1 MPRGALIALDG
12 GSRCGKSTHAKLLS
26 ENLETEGIPNV
37 VVRIPDPETDTGKI
51 IQQWIASGKNLH
63 ECFALRLLF
72 AANCWETA
80 ATLYEHL
87 KNGKTVIVDD
97 FASYRV
103 AFYMGIKGDCGS
115 TGSTR
120 IPNPDLS
127 IALRKDTF
135 EFSDTEPRVP
145 TSLRSYNKTY
155 FRQHTSYALH
165 ILRKRMPSGFCIW
178 RSRQSPALAASF
190 ASTTTERTAVI
201 MVNTT
206 NAFTKIK
213 NLYLSFKKKEKK
225 NNHGW
230 RSVPRCHGGPEG
242 PADRCRVWGGDG
254 RLCVRQVS

>member
-12 GSRCGKSTHAKLLS
+12 GSRYGKSTHAKLLS
-26 ENLETEGIPNV
+26 ENLEKEGIPNV
-37 VVRIPDPETDTGKI
+37 VVRIPDPETDTGKL

-87 KNGKTVIVDD
+87 ENGKTVIVDD

-103 AFYMGIKGDCGS
+103 AFYMGIKGDCAS

-135 EFSDTEPRVP
+135 EFSDTEPRIIDESMP

-155 FRQHTSYALH
+155 FSSTYFVCTSYSTEKNAEW
-165 ILRKRMPSGFCIW
+165 ILQLAKSAIPRASCFLCQHDDRADGGYNGQHDTCIH
-178 RSRQSPALAASF
+178 
-190 ASTTTERTAVI
+190 
-201 MVNTT
+201 
-206 NAFTKIK
+206 K
-213 NLYLSFKKKEKK
+213 
-225 NNHGW
+225 
-230 RSVPRCHGGPEG
+230 
-242 PADRCRVWGGDG
+242 D
-254 RLCVRQVS
+254 